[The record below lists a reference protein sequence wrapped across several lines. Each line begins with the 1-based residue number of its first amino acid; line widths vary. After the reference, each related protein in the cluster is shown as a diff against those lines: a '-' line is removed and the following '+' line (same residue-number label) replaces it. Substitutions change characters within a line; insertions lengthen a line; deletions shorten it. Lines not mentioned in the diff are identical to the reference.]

1 MDTLNGLVVSQT
13 KTRIRMKSE
22 DFKDP
27 EIGQQVFEKVRDV
40 AGVKTAL
47 LNERTGSL
55 LIEIDPE
62 VFDPIEL
69 EHTVEEYVPRRE
81 ESGAHKRGRR
91 SSGATT
97 AEVPEV
103 LAKTKKFMR
112 SKKMRIIENRSMTVF
127 GGLSLAAVLAK
138 RYGLHAG
145 FGWAFAAAAILHTW
159 RYRKNL

>member
-13 KTRIRMKSE
+13 KTRIRLKSQE
-22 DFKDP
+22 FKDS
-27 EIGQQVFEKVRDV
+27 EIGQQAFEKVRDV
-40 AGVKTAL
+40 AGVKTAV

-55 LIEIDPE
+55 LVEIDPE
-62 VFDPIEL
+62 VFDPIEM
-69 EHTVEEYVPRRE
+69 EHTVEEYAPRPE
-81 ESGAHKRGRR
+81 EPVTRKGSKKV
-91 SSGATT
+91 SESLP

-103 LAKTKKFMR
+103 LNKTRKFMR
-112 SKKMRIIENRSMTVF
+112 SKKMRLIENRSMTVF

-145 FGWAFAAAAILHTW
+145 FGWAFTVAALLHTW